1 MTELVVKQEVTV
13 THKMSEGDNPF
24 SEAVASFAAMTS
36 KLEKIATSIGKLTT
50 SPTNETLVTSK
61 TDDTTGDK
69 TKSSV
74 QPNVLSPIDTLNA
87 KITELI
93 KAITE
98 SKPLRTTEEMQ
109 QIKAITDSKL
119 SNATGPGRQPL
130 RTVEE
135 MQQIK
140 DLQLD
145 AKVKSKA
152 IDLQSMRDVANF
164 RSSQKPTNEEL
175 EEQQALKSAQ
185 TWRKV
190 AKGMA
195 LGGATAAVYQSG
207 SVGATFGAEYNAL
220 NVSAAN
226 YGSFAVGQYNRQVDA
241 VTGIASTG
249 ISSVT
254 MSLAAAAAASGV
266 GIPAAGL
273 IMAGGAA
280 LNYGAQYLGG
290 KSKAENE
297 LAVNEDIRSWR
308 LRSAGLSGATASKI
322 AGGGSL
328 SEFQLAMRSK
338 ENAAYNTNS
347 VEVFLNARRDVVG
360 GMSTT
365 NQAAYSTSVQV
376 LAQKMGVDSM
386 GLSRTVSNTM
396 AITGK
401 TDKQVRD
408 DMQSNYNIYGGDP
421 LANQNKI
428 NSLMMAT
435 SMGEAQATNL
445 VNRYQYNDAMLQNK
459 VNDSTVNPMNK
470 FKANLYG
477 MIYKNMTGLDI
488 DSAEAKQ
495 RYLKAARS
503 KEGSPSPE
511 FEIYKMNMGIRG
523 QNEFA
528 ADIGENTGSTPN
540 KGAMSSAES
549 QPISMGDY
557 AQTMI
562 SALESTVLNVR
573 IVDGNTQYTPAQP
586 STSGSD
592 FTAQNKS
599 YPAYN
604 PAKNSTSQSSSKL
617 AVPAINNNP
626 IEGLIINGKQAK

>member
-36 KLEKIATSIGKLTT
+36 KLENIATSIGKLTT

-98 SKPLRTTEEMQ
+98 SKPSNTTG
-109 QIKAITDSKL
+109 I
-119 SNATGPGRQPL
+119 GRQPL

-280 LNYGAQYLGG
+280 LNYGAQYLGS

-308 LRSAGLSGATASKI
+308 LRSAGLSDATASKI

-328 SEFQLAMRSK
+328 SEFQLAMRSE

-386 GLSRTVSNTM
+386 GLSRTVSNTA
-396 AITGK
+396 AITSK
-401 TDKQVRD
+401 TPEQVMNS
-408 DMQSNYNIYGGDP
+408 MQSNYNVYGGDP

-562 SALESTVLNVR
+562 SALKETVLNVN
-573 IVDGNTQYTPAQP
+573 VVNGLNFQPPP
-586 STSGSD
+586 STSPTGSYSM
-592 FTAQNKS
+592 T
-599 YPAYN
+599 PMV
-604 PAKNSTSQSSSKL
+604 KNSTSQSSSKL
-617 AVPAINNNP
+617 AASEIKNIP
-626 IEGLIINGKQAK
+626 IDRNYENFIINGKQVR

>member
-1 MTELVVKQEVTV
+1 MTTELVVKQEVTV

-24 SEAVASFAAMTS
+24 SEAVTSFAAMTS
-36 KLEKIATSIGKLTT
+36 KLENIATSIGKLTT
-50 SPTNETLVTSK
+50 PSTNETLATNK
-61 TDDTTGDK
+61 TDNSTTSEK

-74 QPNVLSPIDTLNA
+74 QPNALSPIDTLNA
-87 KITELI
+87 KITDL
-93 KAITE
+93 
-98 SKPLRTTEEMQ
+98 
-109 QIKAITDSKL
+109 IKAITDSKP
-119 SNATGPGRQPL
+119 SNTTGIGRQPL

-152 IDLQSMRDVANF
+152 IDLQAMRDVANF

-241 VTGIASTG
+241 ITGIASTG

-254 MSLAAAAAASGV
+254 MSAAAAAAASGV

-280 LNYGAQYLGG
+280 LNYYAQYLGSE
-290 KSKAENE
+290 SKAENE

-308 LRSAGLSGATASKI
+308 LRSAGLSDATASKI

-328 SEFQLAMRSK
+328 SEFQSAMRSK

-459 VNDSTVNPMNK
+459 VNDTTVSPMNR

-477 MIYKNMTGLDI
+477 VIYKNMTGLDI
-488 DSAEAKQ
+488 DSAEAKR
-495 RYLKAARS
+495 RYQEAGRS
-503 KEGSPSPE
+503 KGGSASPD
-511 FEIYKMNMGIRG
+511 FAIYEQAMQARG
-523 QNEFA
+523 QNAFA
-528 ADIGENTGSTPN
+528 ADIGENTGATP
-540 KGAMSSAES
+540 KQGAMSSAES

-562 SALESTVLNVR
+562 SALKETVLNVN
-573 IVDGNTQYTPAQP
+573 VVNGLNFQPPP
-586 STSGSD
+586 STSPTGTYSM
-592 FTAQNKS
+592 T
-599 YPAYN
+599 PMV
-604 PAKNSTSQSSSKL
+604 KNSTSQSSSKL
-617 AVPAINNNP
+617 AIPAINDNP
-626 IEGLIINGKQAK
+626 IDGLIINGKQAK